1 MDTWLIFFLLCF
13 VGIAFMFY
21 CMLRRQDALVK
32 EMREEHAQI
41 LVTLRVLNARLDA
54 GTGFGELEE
63 YGKYGEGGREAASIS
78 PISPISPI
86 SVDEALDAYIR
97 KERPDGTR
105 EPGKDGLPDLE
116 L

>member
-32 EMREEHAQI
+32 DMRDEHAQI
-41 LVTLRVLNARLDA
+41 RVLLRALNARLDA
-54 GTGFGELEE
+54 VTGFGELEE
-63 YGKYGEGGREAASIS
+63 YDKYGENDREAS

-97 KERPDGTR
+97 KERPDPDGTR